1 VQTTKELSTYGSI
14 GAKQCCQHI
23 KLKLLGLETQ
33 PKAQVL
39 KKPRHLSLK
48 VVMRSKSLIKQS
60 LKIGLSSSD
69 AEVIVAVSENFEV

>member
-1 VQTTKELSTYGSI
+1 M
-14 GAKQCCQHI
+14 
-23 KLKLLGLETQ
+23 
-33 PKAQVL
+33 

-48 VVMRSKSLIKQS
+48 VVMRSKRLIKLS